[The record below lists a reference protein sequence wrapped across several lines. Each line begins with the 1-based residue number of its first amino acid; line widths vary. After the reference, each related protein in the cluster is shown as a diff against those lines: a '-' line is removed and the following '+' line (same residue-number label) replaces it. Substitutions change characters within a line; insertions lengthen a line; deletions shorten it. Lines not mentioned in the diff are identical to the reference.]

1 MAHELTDVLLSAGLI
16 SESDLQE
23 ARRHLR
29 GREMGVGQALVE
41 LGRIDAGQ
49 LARAQAKATGLPF
62 IDLTKGRVSE
72 DLVALVPE
80 DFALEQG
87 VLPVLE
93 KNGKLIVAV
102 DDPLKK
108 IIAEQL
114 QFQLGRDVGVALAE
128 PAALKVALAAAYG
141 APAPE
146 VAAAGDAEEESD
158 APIVRLVSRTFS
170 DALKMRASDIHLEPS
185 EQGLRVRFRI
195 DGVLRVVA
203 EHPRHLAAPLV
214 SRLKVMGSMDI
225 AERRK
230 PQDGRIAL
238 EIDGRHIDVRAS
250 SLPSNH
256 GETVV
261 MRLLDRSASLIGL
274 AELGFGMEDQAW
286 FSKLISRPHGI
297 VLVTGP
303 TGSGKTTTLY
313 STLKNLA
320 TSEVNVCT
328 IEDPI
333 EMVEP
338 SFNQIQVHN
347 AIDLTFAAGV
357 KSLLRQDPDI
367 IMIGEIRDLQTA
379 EMAIQASLTGH
390 LVLSTLHTNDAPS
403 AVTRM
408 LELGVPAYLISATVL
423 GVMAQRLV
431 RTLCPHCKES
441 DDIDPEQWK
450 EFTNAVEVELSSPK
464 KPVGCIECRQTG
476 FLGRIGLYE
485 MMEMTPELKPHV
497 NSETDLEALKEQTIN
512 DGLITLRLSGAKK
525 VAQGFTTMSEVLRVT
540 PFN

>member
-1 MAHELTDVLLSAGLI
+1 MGEKMVMRIFDPEVLQRS
-16 SESDLQE
+16 
-23 ARRHLR
+23 
-29 GREMGVGQALVE
+29 
-41 LGRIDAGQ
+41 
-49 LARAQAKATGLPF
+49 F
-62 IDLTKGRVSE
+62 
-72 DLVALVPE
+72 
-80 DFALEQG
+80 
-87 VLPVLE
+87 
-93 KNGKLIVAV
+93 N
-102 DDPLKK
+102 
-108 IIAEQL
+108 
-114 QFQLGRDVGVALAE
+114 QLGLDDRELA
-128 PAALKVALAAAYG
+128 
-141 APAPE
+141 
-146 VAAAGDAEEESD
+146 
-158 APIVRLVSRTFS
+158 IWNQMTT
-170 DALKMRASDIHLEPS
+170 HT
-185 EQGLRVRFRI
+185 
-195 DGVLRVVA
+195 
-203 EHPRHLAAPLV
+203 
-214 SRLKVMGSMDI
+214 
-225 AERRK
+225 
-230 PQDGRIAL
+230 
-238 EIDGRHIDVRAS
+238 
-250 SLPSNH
+250 N
-256 GETVV
+256 
-261 MRLLDRSASLIGL
+261 
-274 AELGFGMEDQAW
+274 
-286 FSKLISRPHGI
+286 GI
-297 VLVTGP
+297 ILVTGP

-431 RTLCPHCKES
+431 RTLCPHCKEP
-441 DDIDPEQWK
+441 DDIDQEQWI
-450 EFTNAVEVELSSPK
+450 EFTNGVEVELSSPK

-476 FLGRIGLYE
+476 YLGRIGLYE

-497 NSETDLEALKEQTIN
+497 SSETDLEALKEQTIN